1 MSAPTQPR
9 HVTIVGAGAVGVSCA
24 LRLQADGHRV
34 TIFDPRPPGTAT
46 SFGNAGAIA
55 NGAVAPVSMPGLWRQ
70 VPRMLRDPLGP
81 LRIRPAYLPRLA
93 PWLWRFLRAGTP
105 ARVDTLSR
113 ALAPLVMAAYDAHA
127 EQLDLCRVENI
138 VHRIGWFKVYETDAA
153 FNGTLPDRDL
163 MRRHGVR
170 FEVLN
175 EDEIRQL
182 EPGLAPIFRHGIF
195 QPDAGFVSSPHR
207 LVSAWAEHVVA
218 NGGEIRAE
226 QVTRIDLGPDG
237 PTALVTDTGR
247 HPLDALVVAAGAWS
261 KPLAAQLGSPV
272 PLDTE
277 RGYHLNLPAYDG
289 PGLRRP
295 TVIGDHSF
303 VLAPMEDGIRLT
315 SGVEFAG
322 LDAPPDYTAVRRLLP
337 AARRALPGLGDAV
350 NREWLGFRPSMPD
363 SLPVIGRSPRH
374 RSVHFAF
381 GHGHLGLT
389 LGPITGRLIADH
401 VAERP
406 TPFDVTPFRPDRF

>member
-1 MSAPTQPR
+1 MSTPIQPR

-70 VPRMLRDPLGP
+70 VPKMLLDPLGP
-81 LRIRPAYLPRLA
+81 LRIRPAYLPKLA
-93 PWLWRFLRAGTP
+93 PWLWRFLRAGMP
-105 ARVDTLSR
+105 ARVEALAQ
-113 ALAPLVMAAYDAHA
+113 ALAPLVMSAYEAHA
-127 EQLDLCRVENI
+127 EQLDLCRVEDI
-138 VHRIGWFKVYETDAA
+138 VHRVGWFKVYETDTAFAA
-153 FNGTLPDRDL
+153 TAADRDL
-163 MRRHGVR
+163 MTRHGVR
-170 FEVLN
+170 FEILN

-207 LVSAWAEHVVA
+207 LVSGWADHVVA
-218 NGGEIRAE
+218 NGGEIRTE
-226 QVTRIDLGPDG
+226 KVTRIEIGSEGPSE
-237 PTALVTDTGR
+237 LVTESGR

-261 KPLAAQLGSPV
+261 KSLAAQLGSPV

-295 TVIGDHSF
+295 TVIGDHAF

-322 LDAPPDYTAVRRLLP
+322 LDAPPDYTAARRLLP
-337 AARRALPGLGDAV
+337 VARRVLPGLGDEV

-363 SLPVIGRSPRH
+363 SLPVIGPSPH
-374 RSVHFAF
+374 HGSVYFAF

-389 LGPITGRLIADH
+389 LGPITGRLIADLL
-401 VAERP
+401 AGRQ